1 MSEVLVTENGLK
13 SAAHDDPQGAGA
25 LLCAAREAAGLRIEV
40 LAASLKVPVAKL
52 LALETGDVA
61 ALPDRVFVRALV
73 ASICRHL
80 KVTPDPIL
88 AKLPSTTRVER
99 PEGGIAIAART
110 PVRRGHGRQSA
121 AAREWLSRPL
131 MWAVA
136 LLLIGALAMVF
147 WPQLQGWGDKLFAS
161 RPAAPEFVAPAQA
174 LPAAI
179 DVLSAPVAPAPVPAP
194 APAPAS
200 VPVPAAVANAA
211 EWLELK
217 AKGEAWV
224 RVTDP
229 QNVVVLQKTMAAGET
244 AAVSARPPLSV
255 VIGRADAVD
264 VRVRGTPM
272 DLSAS
277 GGKVVRFVAQ

>member
-1 MSEVLVTENGLK
+1 MNEVLMAEDDLRQ
-13 SAAHDDPQGAGA
+13 AAHDDPAGAGA
-25 LLCAAREAAGLRIEV
+25 LLRAAREAAGLRIEV

-52 LALETGDVA
+52 VALETGDLA
-61 ALPDRVFVRALV
+61 GLPDRVFVRALV

-80 KVTPDPIL
+80 KVSPDPIL
-88 AKLPSTTRVER
+88 AKLPPATRLEMPV
-99 PEGGIAIAART
+99 GATAGARA
-110 PVRRGHGRQSA
+110 PVRLDQGRQSA
-121 AAREWLSRPL
+121 PAREWLSRPL
-131 MWAVA
+131 MWGVA
-136 LLLIGALAMVF
+136 LLLVGALVMVF
-147 WPQLQGWGDKLFAS
+147 WPQVQGWGDKLLAS
-161 RPAAPEFVAPAQA
+161 RPAAPEIVAPAPTVVAPVQA
-174 LPAAI
+174 LPAAS
-179 DVLSAPVAPAPVPAP
+179 DVVPAP
-194 APAPAS
+194 AVPTPPAPA
-200 VPVPAAVANAA
+200 PVPAAVANAA

-229 QNVVVLQKTMAAGET
+229 QNVVVLQKTMVAGET

>member
-13 SAAHDDPQGAGA
+13 PAAHDDPQGAGA

-88 AKLPSTTRVER
+88 AKLPSITRVER
-99 PEGGIAIAART
+99 PEGGIAIPART
-110 PVRRGHGRQSA
+110 PVRRGQGRQSA
-121 AAREWLSRPL
+121 ATREWLSRPL

-161 RPAAPEFVAPAQA
+161 RPAAPEFVEPAQA

-179 DVLSAPVAPAPVPAP
+179 DVLSAPAAAPVAP
-194 APAPAS
+194 APAP

>member
-1 MSEVLVTENGLK
+1 MNEVLMAEDDLRQ
-13 SAAHDDPQGAGA
+13 AAHDDPAGAGS
-25 LLCAAREAAGLRIEV
+25 LLRAAREAAGLRIEV

-52 LALETGDVA
+52 VALETGDLA
-61 ALPDRVFVRALV
+61 GLPDRVFVRALV

-80 KVTPDPIL
+80 KVAPDPIL
-88 AKLPSTTRVER
+88 AKLPPATRLER
-99 PEGGIAIAART
+99 PLGAAAGARS
-110 PVRRGHGRQSA
+110 PVRLDQGRQSA
-121 AAREWLSRPL
+121 PAREWLSRPL
-131 MWAVA
+131 MWGVA
-136 LLLIGALAMVF
+136 LLLVGALVMVF
-147 WPQLQGWGDKLFAS
+147 WPQLQGWGDKLLAS
-161 RPAAPEFVAPAQA
+161 RPAAPEIVAPAPTVVAPVQA
-174 LPAAI
+174 LPAAS
-179 DVLSAPVAPAPVPAP
+179 DVLPPPAVPAPPASAPVPA
-194 APAPAS
+194 S
-200 VPVPAAVANAA
+200 VANAA

-229 QNVVVLQKTMAAGET
+229 QNVVVLQKTMVAGET

-277 GGKVVRFVAQ
+277 GGKVVRFIAQ